1 MQVMKKIRAS
11 PHYEFLLITI
21 STIAIIACL
30 FLIGLK
36 FYGFTSTLTLDSFFY
51 FKMSYTPFE
60 STNAPYMYR
69 ILTPLLVFILPLKH
83 IISFTLINLTAITST
98 SVLFYYYLKKLNFKP
113 LYSFIGVLFFILG
126 PNILYSMYNIA
137 LVDPLSF
144 LFFLLAFYAILCK
157 NDKLYFIAIILG
169 ILNKET
175 ILFTVPLYFLYKLE
189 TERLIDALKSTVL
202 ILVPVLIL
210 FISIRYY
217 FGFTDYLSPATVKEI
232 ILYQINSNNILV
244 NPYLTFGVLWII
256 GLYNIKNIENKFLK
270 NTLYVLP
277 FIFLQIFIAT
287 DTLRSL
293 FLAFPIIIPL
303 SLYMFKIKDKKIIS
317 IFLIF
322 SIFTII
328 SYLISITDLPT
339 LTNLLFNFVSFLILP
354 SEILVTVILIVLLIK
369 NIPLKPFKNQ

>member
-1 MQVMKKIRAS
+1 MRLTHASNEKIRAS

-98 SVLFYYYLKKLNFKP
+98 SVLFYYYLKNLISNH
-113 LYSFIGVLFFILG
+113 Y
-126 PNILYSMYNIA
+126 IA
-137 LVDPLSF
+137 LQESYSSYQALIFYTPCIIQHQWIHCPF
-144 LFFLLAFYAILCK
+144 IFLLAFYAILCK

-244 NPYLTFGVLWII
+244 NPI
-256 GLYNIKNIENKFLK
+256 
-270 NTLYVLP
+270 
-277 FIFLQIFIAT
+277 
-287 DTLRSL
+287 
-293 FLAFPIIIPL
+293 
-303 SLYMFKIKDKKIIS
+303 
-317 IFLIF
+317 
-322 SIFTII
+322 
-328 SYLISITDLPT
+328 
-339 LTNLLFNFVSFLILP
+339 
-354 SEILVTVILIVLLIK
+354 
-369 NIPLKPFKNQ
+369 